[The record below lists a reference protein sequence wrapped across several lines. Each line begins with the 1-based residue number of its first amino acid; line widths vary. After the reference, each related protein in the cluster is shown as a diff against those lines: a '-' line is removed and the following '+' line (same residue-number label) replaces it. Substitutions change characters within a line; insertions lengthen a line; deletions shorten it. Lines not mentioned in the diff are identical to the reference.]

1 MLLTI
6 KFKIMNA
13 NELRIG
19 NYLYNDGVLVKIDA
33 RSIFDIWD
41 NKGLKNYTP
50 IPLSEKWIEKIGF
63 SVINESSAGKRYGY
77 VIDGVFSSDLTFTFW
92 KTTKEAGKFFRRDLE
107 LKSIHQVQNLY
118 FALTGKNLFISNAV
132 S

>member
-1 MLLTI
+1 
-6 KFKIMNA
+6 MNA
-13 NELRIG
+13 NELKIG

-41 NKGLKNYTP
+41 NKGLKNYTQV
-50 IPLSEKWIEKIGF
+50 PLTEKWLNDLGF
-63 SVINESSAGKRYGY
+63 SVISESSAGKRYGY
-77 VIDGVFSSDLTFTFW
+77 VIDGIFSSDLTFIFW
-92 KTTKEAGKFFRRDLE
+92 KTTKEAGKFFRCNLE

-118 FALTGKNLFISNAV
+118 FALTGEDLFVSNAV